1 MTMWCNAKSLLLKQ
15 PFNSGQFFFLF
26 FFLKKKKSNQQNKM
40 RLLTFRVM
48 MKHIVVLATAKV
60 NTTET
65 VQVTILSLTRYKT
78 DINNL

>member
-1 MTMWCNAKSLLLKQ
+1 
-15 PFNSGQFFFLF
+15 
-26 FFLKKKKSNQQNKM
+26 M